1 MILRSIYFSVHP
13 LEASTH
19 KLRYIWKYIG
29 LSRDSTVD
37 EHKYTHVQT
46 RRVFLLHFLFSFLF
60 FHDYIHSL
68 SITSSGI
75 NCVTLTVDVIFIGH
89 GQAINELKTHTV
101 DDGLLFSASKD
112 ERFVLYCG
120 NIKFHSPKIQLV
132 RIQLIFPIFS
142 MCLWLYFLSIR
153 LWNVRT
159 CVCVVIFCG
168 EKGHR
173 EQVWDNKNS
182 RYVREQRTLK
192 NFMENW
198 TFFNVYWL
206 YSETEVT
213 WKNIRFYL

>member
-1 MILRSIYFSVHP
+1 MILRSIYFSVHH
-13 LEASTH
+13 LKANAH
-19 KLRYIWKYIG
+19 KLRYIG
-29 LSRDSTVD
+29 LSMDSTLD

-112 ERFVLYCG
+112 ERLVLYCG
-120 NIKFHSPKIQLV
+120 DIKFHSPKIQLV
-132 RIQLIFPIFS
+132 RIQLIFLIFS
-142 MCLWLYFLSIR
+142 SCLWLYFLSIR

-173 EQVWDNKNS
+173 EQV
-182 RYVREQRTLK
+182 
-192 NFMENW
+192 
-198 TFFNVYWL
+198 
-206 YSETEVT
+206 
-213 WKNIRFYL
+213 